1 VGERRGIKRFGAH
14 KVARANGQDAGDKV
28 RATAAFST
36 KLCPLESV
44 ARVVKIAWRAGRRAC
59 CRYATFTL
67 STGSRTIH
75 NSIIHESFRTKVDR
89 HQVTR
94 RGLMSGLGTEPLPTK
109 SRVVTVDARP
119 EAITMDTA
127 KTAVIVVD
135 MQNDFGSK
143 RGMFDRSGHDI
154 SVIQNVVGQTAK
166 VLAFTKP
173 T

>member
-1 VGERRGIKRFGAH
+1 
-14 KVARANGQDAGDKV
+14 
-28 RATAAFST
+28 
-36 KLCPLESV
+36 
-44 ARVVKIAWRAGRRAC
+44 
-59 CRYATFTL
+59 
-67 STGSRTIH
+67 
-75 NSIIHESFRTKVDR
+75 
-89 HQVTR
+89 
-94 RGLMSGLGTEPLPTK
+94 MSGLGTEPLPTK